1 MLIIITELH
10 IKTFGRYNKLQA
22 DKTKKV
28 YIINDLK
35 SNRIEQVIFILKP
48 GEASGSGR
56 DLGLEAQDIINR
68 YSSKIDMGIKSG
80 SFVSG
85 KTKKHNPLFKF
96 LPIAAAAI
104 FMFFIFKSLFC

>member
-1 MLIIITELH
+1 M
-10 IKTFGRYNKLQA
+10 QA
-22 DKTKKV
+22 DKTKQV

-68 YSSKIDMGIKSG
+68 YSSKIDMGVKSG

-85 KTKKHNPLFKF
+85 KTKKHNLLFKF
-96 LPIAAAAI
+96 LSIAAAAI